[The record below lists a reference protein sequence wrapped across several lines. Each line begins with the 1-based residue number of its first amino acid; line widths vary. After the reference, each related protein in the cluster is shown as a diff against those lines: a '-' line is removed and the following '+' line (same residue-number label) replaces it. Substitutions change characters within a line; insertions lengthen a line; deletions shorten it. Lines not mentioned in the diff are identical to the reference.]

1 MQPVVT
7 RNTSLADQVLDVLI
21 ERIRQLV
28 YPPGSQ
34 LPPENDLAAEFN
46 VSRAT
51 VRTAISKLAARGLV
65 VRKQGVGTFVSRLSG
80 LSNPLNEATD
90 FHTLIT
96 SNGFK
101 SGERLISADMVAPS
115 PNLIEALVL
124 TPDQP
129 VLQSHKIFTADGQP
143 VIYCI
148 TSIPSWVLNAE
159 LDQPIAGYPGLT
171 LPLYRFLERHCNQRV
186 EYHIAKLRADIAQNC
201 ELIVELPYD
210 PLTPMLVINETGYN
224 ADERP
229 VFYSLE
235 YYPGNHMSFELVR
248 RRGPMG

>member
-1 MQPVVT
+1 MQPVI
-7 RNTSLADQVLDVLI
+7 RSASLADQVLDVLI
-21 ERIRQLV
+21 ERIRERV

-34 LPPENDLAAEFN
+34 LPPEHDLAAEFD

-51 VRTAISKLAARGLV
+51 VRTAISNLAARGLV
-65 VRKQGVGTFVSRLSG
+65 VRKQGVGTFISYLSS

-96 SNGFK
+96 SNGYQ
-101 SGERLISADMVAPS
+101 SGEELLTAEMIVPDPDLA
-115 PNLIEALVL
+115 EALGL
-124 TPDQP
+124 APDQP
-129 VLQSHKIFTADGQP
+129 VLQSHKIFTADGLP

-148 TSIPSWVLNAE
+148 TSIPGWVFEA
-159 LDQPIAGYPGLT
+159 DFDVADHPGLT
-171 LPLYRFLERHCNQRV
+171 RPLYDFLERHGGQRV

-201 ELIVELPYD
+201 QLVVDIPYD
-210 PLTPMLVINETGYN
+210 PLTPMLVISEIGYN

-229 VFYSLE
+229 VFHSLE

-248 RRGPMG
+248 RRGPMS

>member
-1 MQPVVT
+1 MQPIVT
-7 RNTSLADQVLDVLI
+7 RNASLADQVLDVLI
-21 ERIRQLV
+21 ERIRQLI

-65 VRKQGVGTFVSRLSG
+65 VRRQGVGTFVSRLSS

-96 SNGFK
+96 SNGFE
-101 SGERLISADMVAPS
+101 SGERLVSADMVAPS
-115 PNLIEALVL
+115 PSLIEALVL

-159 LDQPIAGYPGLT
+159 FDQPIASYPGLT

-201 ELIVELPYD
+201 EHIVEIPYD

-229 VFYSLE
+229 VFHSLE

-248 RRGPMG
+248 RRGPMS

>member
-1 MQPVVT
+1 MQPIVT

-21 ERIRQLV
+21 ERIRQLI

-65 VRKQGVGTFVSRLSG
+65 VRRQGVGTFVSRLSS

-96 SNGFK
+96 SNGFE
-101 SGERLISADMVAPS
+101 SGERLVSADMVAPS
-115 PNLIEALVL
+115 PSLIEALVL

-159 LDQPIAGYPGLT
+159 FDQPIASYPGLT

-201 ELIVELPYD
+201 EHIVEIPYD

-229 VFYSLE
+229 VFHSLE

-248 RRGPMG
+248 RRGPMS